1 MSSDRGAEAWIA
13 LPGEAEL
20 RAQMAPG
27 TRHPYDFGTLAPM
40 MRLIRAHDRIGPA
53 FGRLF
58 AEVMFAP
65 GALDRRER
73 EMVAAVAA
81 AAQDCHY

>member
-1 MSSDRGAEAWIA
+1 MSTDAPREAFVT
-13 LPGEAEL
+13 LPSRESLAGEP
-20 RAQMAPG
+20 PG
-27 TRHPYDFGTLAPM
+27 NYDFGFVPNM
-40 MRLIRAHDRIGPA
+40 GRLLRAHPRIVRRFHA
-53 FGRLF
+53 LF

-73 EMVAAVAA
+73 EMIAAVAA